1 MDVIQLINSVGF
13 PIAAC
18 VYMAYYQNKTIDKL
32 RETIDNNTK
41 AMIKLAERA
50 SDNDIDVLD

>member
-1 MDVIQLINSVGF
+1 MDFIQLINSVGF
-13 PIAAC
+13 PIAAY

-41 AMIKLAERA
+41 AMIKLAERTT
-50 SDNDIDVLD
+50 DNDIDVLD